1 MIELAKLFSAY
12 DISYSYCSLEEGM
25 GVAPEGCVVT
35 GSGEEACPVSTVES
49 SLLAELVT

>member
-1 MIELAKLFSAY
+1 
-12 DISYSYCSLEEGM
+12 M